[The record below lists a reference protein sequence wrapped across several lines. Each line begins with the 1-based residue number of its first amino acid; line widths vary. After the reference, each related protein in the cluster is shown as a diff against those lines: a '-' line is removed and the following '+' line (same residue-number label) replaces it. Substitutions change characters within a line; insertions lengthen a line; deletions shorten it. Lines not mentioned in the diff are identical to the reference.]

1 MHNHPENLSSTLEG
15 AWVVAQREIK
25 DQMRDWRI
33 LSPILIMTL
42 IFPLLMNFTAEQAVE
57 FVGRYGANIIGDRLI
72 PFLLMVVGFFP
83 ISISLVIALESFV
96 GERERLSLE
105 PLLSTPLTD
114 GQLYLGKMLASLL
127 LPLLAAMLG
136 IMVYLVGLFFR
147 IDWIPPTQLLIQVIL
162 LTFAQAVVMVS
173 GAVVISSQATSV
185 RAANL
190 LASFVIMPVS
200 QLIIA
205 ESLIMFWG
213 RYDILW
219 LLVLAL
225 FLISL
230 VLGRMG
236 LHLFHREA
244 LLGREIDVLDLKW
257 AFKHFKHEFVR
268 GAANIKEW
276 YRDLFLYSLRRI
288 RTPILIT
295 MGILVVA
302 YFIGFFAARRFSLPK
317 EVLQF
322 DQLDEVLGTGF
333 AQMGLMSFRGWSWIF
348 LTNLR
353 ALALATIFGIF
364 TFGIVGELVL
374 MLSIG
379 IIGYFAG
386 NLGLAGQEVGRILTA
401 LVLPHAILE
410 IPAAIFIGAA
420 ILQLGMIF
428 MSPSKGS
435 TLGESWITALAEW
448 ARISI
453 GLVIPLLIG
462 AALLETFLTPQIAL
476 LLLTG

>member
-1 MHNHPENLSSTLEG
+1 
-15 AWVVAQREIK
+15 
-25 DQMRDWRI
+25 
-33 LSPILIMTL
+33 
-42 IFPLLMNFTAEQAVE
+42 MNFTAEQAVG
-57 FVGRYGANIIGDRLI
+57 FVERYGANIIADRLI

-105 PLLSTPLTD
+105 PLLATPLTD

-127 LPLLAAMLG
+127 LPLLAALLG
-136 IMVYLVGLFFR
+136 ILVYLLGLYFR
-147 IDWIPPTQLLIQVIL
+147 IDWIPPIPLLIQVVL
-162 LTFAQAVVMVS
+162 LTMAQAVVMVS

-244 LLGREIDVLDLKW
+244 LLGREIDVLNIKW
-257 AFKHFKHEFVR
+257 AFKHFKDQFFR
-268 GAANIKEW
+268 GATNIKDW
-276 YRDLFLYSLRRI
+276 YRDLFQYSLRRVW
-288 RTPILIT
+288 TPMLIT
-295 MGILVVA
+295 TFVLFSA
-302 YFIGFFAARRFSLPK
+302 YMIGYFTARKFTIPA
-317 EVLQF
+317 EALQF
-322 DQLDEVLGTGF
+322 DHLDEVLETGF
-333 AQMGLMSFRGWSWIF
+333 AQLGLMSFRGWSWIL
-348 LTNLR
+348 LTNIR
-353 ALALATIFGIF
+353 ALALASIFGIF

-374 MLSIG
+374 MLSIA

-386 NLGLAGQEVGRILTA
+386 NLGLAGQEVTRILTA

-410 IPAAIFIGAA
+410 IPAAIIMGGA

-428 MSPSKGS
+428 MSPTKGS
-435 TLGESWITALAEW
+435 TLGESWLTAFAEW

-453 GLVIPLLIG
+453 GLVIPLLMG
-462 AALLETFLTPQIAL
+462 AAFLETFLTPQIAI

>member
-1 MHNHPENLSSTLEG
+1 MSEQSEVLSTTFAG

-42 IFPLLMNFTAEQAVE
+42 FFPLLMNFTAEEAVN
-57 FVGRYGANIIGDRLI
+57 FVDRYGANIIGERLI

-105 PLLSTPLTD
+105 PLLATPLTD
-114 GQLYLGKMLASLL
+114 GQLYIGKMLASLL
-127 LPLLAAMLG
+127 LPLVAAFLG
-136 IMVYLVGLFFR
+136 IFVYLVGLYIR
-147 IDWIPPTQLLIQVIL
+147 IGWLPPIQLLIQVLL
-162 LTFAQAVVMVS
+162 LTMAQAVVMVS

-225 FLISL
+225 LLISL

-244 LLGREIDVLDLKW
+244 LLGREIDVLNFRW
-257 AFKHFKHEFVR
+257 AFSHFKNRFVR
-268 GAANIKEW
+268 GATNIKEW
-276 YRDLFLYSLRRI
+276 YQDLFQYSIHRVRI
-288 RTPILIT
+288 PVIFTTFVLI
-295 MGILVVA
+295 VA
-302 YFIGFFAARRFSLPK
+302 YFIGSATAVKFTIPA
-317 EVLQF
+317 EVLQV
-322 DQLDEVLGTGF
+322 DRLDEMLGTGF
-333 AQMGLMSFRGWSWIF
+333 AQMGLMSLKGWSWII
-348 LTNLR
+348 LTNIR

-364 TFGIVGELVL
+364 TFGIFGQLLL
-374 MLSIG
+374 MLPIA

-386 NLGLAGQEVGRILTA
+386 NLGLAGQEVGRFMIA

-410 IPAAIFIGAA
+410 IPAAILIGAA
-420 ILQLGMIF
+420 ILQLGMTF
-428 MSPSKGS
+428 MSPTNGS
-435 TLGESWITALAEW
+435 TLGESWLTALAEW

-453 GLVIPLLIG
+453 GLVLPMLIG
-462 AALLETFLTPQIAL
+462 AALLETFLTPRIAL
-476 LLLTG
+476 MLLTG

>member
-1 MHNHPENLSSTLEG
+1 MSEQSEVLSTTFAG

-42 IFPLLMNFTAEQAVE
+42 FFPLLMNFTAEEAVN
-57 FVGRYGANIIGDRLI
+57 FVDRYGANIIGERLI

-105 PLLSTPLTD
+105 PLLATPLTD
-114 GQLYLGKMLASLL
+114 GQLYMGKMFASLL
-127 LPLLAAMLG
+127 LPLVAAFLG
-136 IMVYLVGLFFR
+136 IFVYLVGLYIR
-147 IDWIPPTQLLIQVIL
+147 IGWLPPIQLLIQVLL
-162 LTFAQAVVMVS
+162 LTMAQAVVMVS

-225 FLISL
+225 LLISL

-244 LLGREIDVLDLKW
+244 LLGREIDVLNFRW
-257 AFKHFKHEFVR
+257 TFSHFKNRFVR
-268 GAANIKEW
+268 GATNIKEW
-276 YRDLFLYSLRRI
+276 YQDLFQYSIHRVRI
-288 RTPILIT
+288 PVIFTTFVLI
-295 MGILVVA
+295 VA
-302 YFIGFFAARRFSLPK
+302 YFIGSATAVKFTIPA
-317 EVLQF
+317 EVLQV
-322 DQLDEVLGTGF
+322 DRLDEMLGTGF
-333 AQMGLMSFRGWSWIF
+333 AQMGLMSLKGWSWII
-348 LTNLR
+348 LTNIR

-364 TFGIVGELVL
+364 TFGIFGQLLL
-374 MLSIG
+374 MLPIA

-386 NLGLAGQEVGRILTA
+386 NLGLAGQEVGRFMIA

-410 IPAAIFIGAA
+410 IPAAILIGAA
-420 ILQLGMIF
+420 ILQLGMTF
-428 MSPSKGS
+428 MSPTNGS
-435 TLGESWITALAEW
+435 TLGESWLTALAEW

-453 GLVIPLLIG
+453 GLVLPMLIG
-462 AALLETFLTPQIAL
+462 AALLETFLTPRIAL
-476 LLLTG
+476 MLLTG

>member
-1 MHNHPENLSSTLEG
+1 MRDHPEVLSTTFAG

-42 IFPLLMNFTAEQAVE
+42 FFPLLMNFTAEQAVD

-105 PLLSTPLTD
+105 PLLASPLTD

-127 LPLLAAMLG
+127 LPLVAALLG
-136 IMVYLVGLFFR
+136 IFVYLVGLYIR
-147 IDWIPPTQLLIQVIL
+147 IDWIPPTQLLIQVVL
-162 LTFAQAVVMVS
+162 LTIAQAVVMVS

-244 LLGREIDVLDLKW
+244 LLGREIDVLNLRW
-257 AFKHFKHEFVR
+257 AFKHFKNQFVR
-268 GAANIKEW
+268 GATNIREW
-276 YRDLFLYSLRRI
+276 YKDLFQYSLRRV
-288 RTPILIT
+288 RTPIIITTSVLI
-295 MGILVVA
+295 GA
-302 YFIGFFAARRFSLPK
+302 YFLGFFTATKFTIPA
-317 EVLQF
+317 EMLQV
-322 DQLDEVLGTGF
+322 DQLDIMLESGF
-333 AQMGLMSFRGWSWIF
+333 AQMGLMSLRGWSWII
-348 LTNLR
+348 LTNFR

-364 TFGIVGELVL
+364 SFGIFGVLLL
-374 MLSIG
+374 MLPIA

-386 NLGLAGQEVGRILTA
+386 NLSLAGQEVGRFLTA
-401 LVLPHAILE
+401 
-410 IPAAIFIGAA
+410 
-420 ILQLGMIF
+420 
-428 MSPSKGS
+428 
-435 TLGESWITALAEW
+435 
-448 ARISI
+448 
-453 GLVIPLLIG
+453 
-462 AALLETFLTPQIAL
+462 
-476 LLLTG
+476 